1 MTVYEQVEKMLN
13 ESEKRPEWVDEML
26 FELREI
32 KRLLQE
38 SRQKHKRNKDFFRF
52 INRLREKM
60 RADIANDIYP
70 EIHFKSRILGINF
83 KGYIYDK
90 YTTKELTAQEAYEV
104 YRFLYDNQERL
115 DDYFMIS

>member
-1 MTVYEQVEKMLN
+1 MTVYEQIEDMLN
-13 ESEKRPEWVDEML
+13 KSEKRPEWVDEIL

-38 SRQKHKRNKDFFRF
+38 GKHKQKKNREFFRF
-52 INRLREKM
+52 INRLREQM

-70 EIHFKSRILGINF
+70 EIHFKDRILGINF

-115 DDYFMIS
+115 DEYLMR